1 MLNKILCVDDASDIR
16 SVLEVS
22 LKMIGGFELCL
33 CASGEEAIE
42 KIDAFNPDLVLLDV
56 LMPSLSGPD
65 TLTQLRRLPQ
75 FKETPVIF
83 MTGQQTTDEVNHLKQ
98 LGSIGVISK
107 PFQPTELAK
116 QIEALWQEQI
126 PQ

>member
-65 TLTQLRRLPQ
+65 TL
-75 FKETPVIF
+75 
-83 MTGQQTTDEVNHLKQ
+83 
-98 LGSIGVISK
+98 SI
-107 PFQPTELAK
+107 
-116 QIEALWQEQI
+116 
-126 PQ
+126 